1 MTINEAMVW
10 QKALKERH
18 TELVSLRNQ
27 NSYETRS
34 YLGANAEKEI
44 VKSPTYDVKVLDKM
58 ITRLSKEMR
67 VLEQAIKATN
77 ATTAV
82 LNYQEDDAVLGELS

>member
-1 MTINEAMVW
+1 
-10 QKALKERH
+10 
-18 TELVSLRNQ
+18 
-27 NSYETRS
+27 
-34 YLGANAEKEI
+34 
-44 VKSPTYDVKVLDKM
+44 
-58 ITRLSKEMR
+58 MR